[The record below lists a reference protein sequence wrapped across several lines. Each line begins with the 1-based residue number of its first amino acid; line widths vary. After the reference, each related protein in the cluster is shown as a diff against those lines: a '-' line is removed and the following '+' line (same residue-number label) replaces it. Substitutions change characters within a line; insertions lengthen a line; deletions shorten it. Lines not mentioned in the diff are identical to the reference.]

1 MYLDRVSVSSDH
13 SAMQTDATIVRRS
26 VSSQIASALVE
37 ILESGKYE
45 AGDLFPG
52 EQELAERYQVSRPVI
67 REAFRALEAQGY
79 IAIRKGQR
87 ARVLPPGARLLDS
100 FFSRLLSQDIGAW
113 EQLMDVRESLELL
126 SARSAARNRD
136 PADLA
141 QLRRI
146 VTDME
151 KTINSPEEY
160 SLQDINFHVAL
171 AASTGNPFLRYLIES
186 VRRSL
191 VEVLTGMRRRL
202 PPRFIPHVQASHVL
216 IVDAVESSDEE
227 AASEAMRKHFET
239 VRMNLEELH
248 D

>member
-1 MYLDRVSVSSDH
+1 
-13 SAMQTDATIVRRS
+13 MQTESTIVRRS
-26 VSSQIASALVE
+26 ISSQITSQLVE
-37 ILESGKYE
+37 ILEGDQYE

-52 EQELAERYQVSRPVI
+52 EQELADRYRVSRPVI

-79 IAIRKGQR
+79 ISIRKGQR

-100 FFSRLLSQDIGAW
+100 FFSRLLSQDSYSW
-113 EQLMDVRESLELL
+113 EQLMDVRESLEQL
-126 SARSAARNRD
+126 SAQSAAQSRD
-136 PADLA
+136 PADIE

-160 SLQDINFHVAL
+160 SVQDINFHVAL
-171 AASTGNPFLRYLIES
+171 ASASGNPFLRYLIES

-191 VEVLTGMRRRL
+191 VEVLTGMRKQL
-202 PPRFIPHVQASHVL
+202 PAQYIPHVQASHVR
-216 IVDAVESSDEE
+216 IVDAVEAGDKA
-227 AASEAMRKHFET
+227 AASEAMRNHFEI
-239 VRMNLEELH
+239 VRMNLGELH